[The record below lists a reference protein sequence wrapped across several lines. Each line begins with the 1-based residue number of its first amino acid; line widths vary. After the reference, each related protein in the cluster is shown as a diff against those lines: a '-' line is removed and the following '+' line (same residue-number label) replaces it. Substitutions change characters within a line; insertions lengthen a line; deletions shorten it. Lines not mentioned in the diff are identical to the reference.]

1 VRNGTDEEGGVSEQ
15 LDLLAAAS
23 GAPTAPKHKC
33 DLCKQSF
40 AFEVTPDAG
49 PACRGGCNRIVC
61 DPCSYGESLAWCRP
75 CLVARVKK
83 NRYDRWTR
91 RYMRRR
97 NPYAYWL
104 AKQAQH
110 AEVIRRRGDAGRVAV
125 GMMVCYTR
133 SYVEQALGMDAGA
146 GFARATDSI
155 DARQADAL
163 WRRRGIVTALGDGPF
178 AGSHCWV
185 RWGEDFQPTLVGL
198 RSIAWVGSIAACES
212 ERPVP
217 ELEPAPKSRKQR
229 RREKRQARMAVA
241 A

>member
-1 VRNGTDEEGGVSEQ
+1 MSEQ

-23 GAPTAPKHKC
+23 APLKPPKRKHKC
-33 DLCKQSF
+33 DFCKQSF
-40 AFEVTPDAG
+40 AFEVTADAG

-61 DPCSYGESLAWCRP
+61 DACSYGESLAWCRS

-91 RYMRRR
+91 RYARRR
-97 NPYAYWL
+97 NPYVYWL
-104 AKQAQH
+104 AKQKQH
-110 AEVIRRRGDAGRVAV
+110 AEVIRRRGEAGRVTV
-125 GMMVCYTR
+125 GMTVCYTR
-133 SYVEQALGMDAGA
+133 SYVEAALGMDAGA
-146 GFARATDSI
+146 GFTRATDSM
-155 DARQADAL
+155 DARQADPL
-163 WRRRGIVTALGDGPF
+163 WRLRGMVTAPGDGPF
-178 AGSHCWV
+178 GGSHCWV
-185 RWGEDFQPTLVGL
+185 RWGEDMHSTLVGL

-229 RREKRQARMAVA
+229 RREKRAARMAVA